1 VNPGVARH
9 HLEFRHT
16 RGAPRAFRVLR
27 LAPIKTQMAG
37 SPDHDGQQSGAMTAT
52 EKRNEM
58 SELDQTEMIETKA
71 SGDSPVIT
79 SAGAA
84 GDDVANAFDDFMRAF
99 ESFKAE
105 NEQRIAKIEKRLP
118 VDVLTTEK
126 LDRINRAIDEHKSI
140 VDELALKS
148 ARPKLGASGV
158 YRSGAALS
166 TKPHSRPMS
175 AMARPTSASPRRE
188 GALGRLRSRRRLSRA
203 RRDRGRGDQRS
214 PSRNRKALP
223 SSPATGPTSRQG
235 DRASPRPEIEEI
247 GPAPIMYRDGAHR
260 LAGRPHSMRQATPS
274 M

>member
-1 VNPGVARH
+1 
-9 HLEFRHT
+9 
-16 RGAPRAFRVLR
+16 
-27 LAPIKTQMAG
+27 
-37 SPDHDGQQSGAMTAT
+37 
-52 EKRNEM
+52 M
-58 SELDQTEMIETKA
+58 SELDQTEMIET

-175 AMARPTSASPRRE
+175 AMARPTVCISSKRR
-188 GALGRLRSRRRLSRA
+188 RSRSA
-203 RRDRGRGDQRS
+203 QV
-214 PSRNRKALP
+214 
-223 SSPATGPTSRQG
+223 PTAAISCP
-235 DRASPRPEIEEI
+235 PRP
-247 GPAPIMYRDGAHR
+247 
-260 LAGRPHSMRQATPS
+260 RPR
-274 M
+274 